1 MLNIVPS
8 NQFRRDLKLAKKRGL
23 KLECLTAVINTL
35 AAQKQSKGS
44 DSLNRSLLRLP
55 LLFITLIPQFCLSQ
69 TCNISLSESY
79 LFIFSHNASIQ
90 KSSGQLQIIFY
101 YCLV

>member
-1 MLNIVPS
+1 MRYLQMLNIVPS

-44 DSLNRSLLRLP
+44 DSLNRSLLLLP
-55 LLFITLIPQFCLSQ
+55 PLIHHTDTTVLPVPNVQHLPF
-69 TCNISLSESY
+69 
-79 LFIFSHNASIQ
+79 
-90 KSSGQLQIIFY
+90 
-101 YCLV
+101 

>member
-35 AAQKQSKGS
+35 AAQKQS
-44 DSLNRSLLRLP
+44 
-55 LLFITLIPQFCLSQ
+55 
-69 TCNISLSESY
+69 
-79 LFIFSHNASIQ
+79 
-90 KSSGQLQIIFY
+90 
-101 YCLV
+101 

>member
-55 LLFITLIPQFCLSQ
+55 SLIHHTDTTVLPVPNVQHLPF
-69 TCNISLSESY
+69 
-79 LFIFSHNASIQ
+79 
-90 KSSGQLQIIFY
+90 
-101 YCLV
+101 